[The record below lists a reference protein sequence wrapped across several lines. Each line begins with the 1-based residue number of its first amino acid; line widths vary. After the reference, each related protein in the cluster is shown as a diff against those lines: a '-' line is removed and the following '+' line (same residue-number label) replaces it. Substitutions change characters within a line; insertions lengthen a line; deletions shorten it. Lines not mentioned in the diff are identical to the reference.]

1 MTADPTSGSTKRQR
15 WARVRAA
22 AAAGLTI
29 LQAGVWYP
37 VVDPLPGDEEL
48 DQGPGRVWVEVR
60 GELWSVPE
68 GQLEVREESGEQT
81 GRRKDA

>member
-1 MTADPTSGSTKRQR
+1 MADIATGSTQRQR

-22 AAAGLTI
+22 AAARFTI

-60 GELWSVPE
+60 RELWSLPE
-68 GQLEVREESGEQT
+68 VQLEVREKPGQ
-81 GRRKDA
+81 RRKDA